1 MGSFAGVTNTQIAPP
16 GRGLQAFSRFPFYL
30 AWVYYDGKPA
40 KMRTIA
46 QLENEQQKWHFLKPI
61 ATDSNESIVTQRK
74 CVPSLLNLITFLP
87 LIKRCAEPRTS
98 KRQKKTLCYALLLS
112 LIQGVVCCS
121 CFTFRFCQKSEGK
134 LTFAVF
140 IQPKKSEP
148 KNWRLLHILLSAFR
162 LPVRAP

>member
-1 MGSFAGVTNTQIAPP
+1 
-16 GRGLQAFSRFPFYL
+16 
-30 AWVYYDGKPA
+30 
-40 KMRTIA
+40 MRTIA

-112 LIQGVVCCS
+112 LIQGVVWCS
-121 CFTFRFCQKSEGK
+121 CLTFRFCQKSEGK

-162 LPVRAP
+162 LPVRAPYKSADQFTLEDMHLNLISASQ